1 MYPLTTEHIYM
12 DDVTLTW
19 IVALSIQHSKRSDL
33 DPTEKMWNLFDSF
46 ELQGEWKSQYI
57 QVEIVI
63 AVFVC
68 KENMGSAVEYGSLN
82 ARADE
87 FQADTKHCSELC
99 NTGESF
105 SLGFASLCLSPLPV
119 MYLLSSP
126 LGTICVVAW
135 LNSKYVDGS
144 KELVTH
150 WYILL
155 FKVSKRG
162 RMRLRDILESFFI

>member
-1 MYPLTTEHIYM
+1 MCPLTMDLIYM
-12 DDVTLTW
+12 DDVSLTW
-19 IVALSIQHSKRSDL
+19 IVALFIQHSKRRDL

-99 NTGESF
+99 NTGDLS
-105 SLGFASLCLSPLPV
+105 SLGFASLYLS
-119 MYLLSSP
+119 
-126 LGTICVVAW
+126 T
-135 LNSKYVDGS
+135 
-144 KELVTH
+144 
-150 WYILL
+150 
-155 FKVSKRG
+155 F
-162 RMRLRDILESFFI
+162 